1 MSAIMRIRQ
10 ARNPE
15 QLASEI
21 EPLAQSLAT
30 LADESRQVMDEQKK
44 AVQKQVEQQAE
55 QIASWQKR
63 QAAAV
68 AALEA
73 AAADLKA
80 QASKAQKAH
89 QENSEYLKNS
99 LWWAVLI
106 AILTSMVAALATTAF
121 WLWLAPPKVEN
132 YLDSQ
137 EMVDLLAPYI
147 QAQTRAQAQP
157 KPSGETPKKGKR

>member
-44 AVQKQVEQQAE
+44 AVQKQVE

-137 EMVDLLAPYI
+137 EIADLLAPYI